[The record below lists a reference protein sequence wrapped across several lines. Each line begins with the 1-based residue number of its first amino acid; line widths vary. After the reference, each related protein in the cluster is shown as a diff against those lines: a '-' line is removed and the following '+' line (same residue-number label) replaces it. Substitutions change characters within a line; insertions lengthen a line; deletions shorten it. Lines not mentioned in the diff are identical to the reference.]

1 MQGAFSD
8 AADSPTLQTAAAMR
22 CHGDE
27 SITTGFPSFCRFM
40 DNRFCYIYG
49 GNNRGGNSKVKIFG
63 DTFLQSFRQGGQVF
77 SRLLLLLFGHCIT
90 EIRLAAQSAVGGGF
104 LSNAQ

>member
-8 AADSPTLQTAAAMR
+8 AADSPALQTAATMR

-27 SITTGFPSFCRFM
+27 SITTGFPSLCRLM

-49 GNNRGGNSKVKIFG
+49 GNNRASNGQIEILG
-63 DTFLQSFRQGGQVF
+63 DTILQSFRQGGQVF
-77 SRLLLLLFGHCIT
+77 SRLLLQLFGHCIT
-90 EIRLAAQSAVGGGF
+90 KIRLAAQSAVGGGF